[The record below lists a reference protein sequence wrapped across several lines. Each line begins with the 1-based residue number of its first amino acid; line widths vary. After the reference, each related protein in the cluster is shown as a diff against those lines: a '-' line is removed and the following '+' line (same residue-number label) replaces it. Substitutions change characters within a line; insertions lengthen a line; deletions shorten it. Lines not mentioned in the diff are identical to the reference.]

1 MKFWLWRL
9 FFLINPFSYSYVLVG
24 IIMVY
29 ISLSLLKLLYW
40 LIWSNLPWTYFMP
53 MCLRREFDEYFWT
66 SPSWIHFCA
75 LNFELNLFCLFYLLF
90 CSKNYVG
97 TLRLLVAPQA
107 DASTILSQTH
117 GIFNQV
123 FYFFWKYL
131 KVHSEPSRGFAM
143 EFFVKTISGFQPLT
157 VFA

>member
-1 MKFWLWRL
+1 
-9 FFLINPFSYSYVLVG
+9 
-24 IIMVY
+24 MVY
-29 ISLSLLKLLYW
+29 ISLSLHKLLYW
-40 LIWSNLPWTYFMP
+40 HLVEFTLNLFYASVSKTRIW
-53 MCLRREFDEYFWT
+53 
-66 SPSWIHFCA
+66 WILLNISKLNSFFA

-131 KVHSEPSRGFAM
+131 KVYSEPSRGFAM